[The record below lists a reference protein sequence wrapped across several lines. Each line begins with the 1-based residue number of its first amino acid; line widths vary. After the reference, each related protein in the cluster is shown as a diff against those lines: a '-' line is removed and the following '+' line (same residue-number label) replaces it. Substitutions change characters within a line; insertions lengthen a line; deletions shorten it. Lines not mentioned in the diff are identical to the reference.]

1 MLICTLV
8 PYHTG
13 YRLKRIRLDQP
24 RTLLK
29 RARFVLLA
37 LGMAYL
43 LYHNI

>member
-24 RTLLK
+24 NAAQESK
-29 RARFVLLA
+29 IRFASSRHGLSF
-37 LGMAYL
+37 
-43 LYHNI
+43 IS